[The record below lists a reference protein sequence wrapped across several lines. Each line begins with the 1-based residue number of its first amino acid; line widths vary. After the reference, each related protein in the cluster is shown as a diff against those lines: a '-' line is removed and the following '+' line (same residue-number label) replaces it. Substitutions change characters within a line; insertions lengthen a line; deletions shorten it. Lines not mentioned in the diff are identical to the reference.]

1 MELFKLFIFR
11 ISTLSNFFAGLH
23 IISDRGFKMEYEVFY
38 AEIREGNETLEITI
52 PKKVCEYAGF
62 KKGDQVK
69 CMIKKAE

>member
-1 MELFKLFIFR
+1 
-11 ISTLSNFFAGLH
+11 
-23 IISDRGFKMEYEVFY
+23 MEYEVFY